1 MKKILL
7 VFLLFCS
14 QILAKEQTVSNIAPA
29 GEIYVNL
36 EPGFCD
42 EACLNELLKEESLA
56 SFLARFEPQKIASPR
71 LLEIFES
78 LGGGKISPATSALN
92 QGAKIA
98 VIIPQKT
105 IKSYANIVTNALIA
119 YAARS
124 GAKIELKFINSTDE
138 GEQNIANALNVAREQ
153 NAKYIVAPFTPAG
166 ANTLN
171 RLILPEQIA
180 FIPTLHA
187 SLVPGAKQN
196 LIFGGADY
204 AAQIKALMKFANE
217 KVVAFSDGSALA
229 GLLNQYVRQNA
240 AGEIYEIEISG
251 KEDNLGAYL
260 NKKSRLNASSMFLNL
275 PLIKASSVATQIRGY
290 EIAPFALLSSQINF
304 VPQIFSVVAKRDR
317 QNLYLASSINLPND
331 EILGASALF
340 DLNLRYDWI
349 AYSTIVGVDYLYSS
363 FIDPEHARLF
373 SEPVQN
379 SQIVYGVKIFS
390 AAGDGFGLLG
400 APSSEGENFTDKFP
414 LNNGS
419 ADENL
424 SNSSSI
430 SLP

>member
-1 MKKILL
+1 
-7 VFLLFCS
+7 
-14 QILAKEQTVSNIAPA
+14 
-29 GEIYVNL
+29 
-36 EPGFCD
+36 
-42 EACLNELLKEESLA
+42 
-56 SFLARFEPQKIASPR
+56 
-71 LLEIFES
+71 
-78 LGGGKISPATSALN
+78 
-92 QGAKIA
+92 
-98 VIIPQKT
+98 
-105 IKSYANIVTNALIA
+105 
-119 YAARS
+119 
-124 GAKIELKFINSTDE
+124 
-138 GEQNIANALNVAREQ
+138 
-153 NAKYIVAPFTPAG
+153 
-166 ANTLN
+166 
-171 RLILPEQIA
+171 
-180 FIPTLHA
+180 
-187 SLVPGAKQN
+187 
-196 LIFGGADY
+196 
-204 AAQIKALMKFANE
+204 MKFANE

-240 AGEIYEIEISG
+240 ASEIYEIEISG
-251 KEDNLGAYL
+251 KEDDLGAYL

-349 AYSTIVGVDYLYSS
+349 AYSTIAGVDYLYSS

-390 AAGDGFGLLG
+390 AAGDSFGLLS

-424 SNSSSI
+424 SNSGSI